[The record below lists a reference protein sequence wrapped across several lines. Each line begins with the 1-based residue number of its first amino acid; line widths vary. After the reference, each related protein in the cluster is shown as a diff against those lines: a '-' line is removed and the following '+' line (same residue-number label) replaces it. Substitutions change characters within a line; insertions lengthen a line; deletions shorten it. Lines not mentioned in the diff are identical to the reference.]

1 MIISGRITE
10 WICSLSMENKGHVEE
25 KDNLEEFCC

>member
-10 WICSLSMENKGHVEE
+10 WVCSLSMENKGHVEE
-25 KDNLEEFCC
+25 KKDNLEFCC